1 MTLQVLIATMHR
13 ETMDILNQMH
23 IQSDAIVCNQCD
35 RNALTEYRRD
45 GHRVLWLDSTGR
57 GLARNRNFAL
67 LLADADIVILADDDV
82 VYDDGYA
89 ERICDAFRAYP
100 DADVILFDIRGAKGH
115 IPRTM
120 RIRWYNSL
128 RWGSVRMAFRLQ
140 RIHRCGIAFHLW
152 FGAGTPRGYGED
164 TLFLNACLRRGLTVL
179 AVPVT
184 IASLADRRP
193 STWFRGYDA
202 VYLQNKGLLLRELSP
217 RFAWL
222 LCLQDAIRHR
232 RLYHLPWYRAYRLM
246 RGRADE

>member
-1 MTLQVLIATMHR
+1 MTIQVLVATMHR
-13 ETMDILNQMH
+13 QDTTLLDTMH
-23 IQSDAIVCNQCD
+23 IQSDAVVCNQCD
-35 RNALTEYRRD
+35 CHHLVTYRHN
-45 GHRVLWLDSTGR
+45 GHRVLWLDDTGR
-57 GLARNRNFAL
+57 GLSRNRNFAL
-67 LLADADIVILADDDV
+67 LLADADIVLLADDDV

-89 ERICDAFRAYP
+89 DRVLDAFRQYP
-100 DADVILFDIRGAKGH
+100 EADVILFDIRGAKGQ

-128 RWGSVRMAFRLQ
+128 RWGSVRMAFRLH
-140 RIHRCGIAFHLW
+140 RIHQHGITFHLN
-152 FGAGTPRGYGED
+152 FGAGTPHGYGED
-164 TLFLNACLRRGLTVL
+164 TLFLNACLRRGLRVI

-184 IASLADRRP
+184 IASLVNTRP

-202 VYLQNKGLLLRELSP
+202 AYLRNKGVLLREISP
-217 RFAWL
+217 RFARL